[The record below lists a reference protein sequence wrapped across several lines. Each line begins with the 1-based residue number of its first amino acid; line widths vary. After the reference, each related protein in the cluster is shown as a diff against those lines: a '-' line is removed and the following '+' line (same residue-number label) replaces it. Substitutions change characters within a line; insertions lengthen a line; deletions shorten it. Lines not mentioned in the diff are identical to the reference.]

1 MPSLN
6 RYNELL
12 GPQQYI
18 SNYVE
23 LPFQNILQ
31 IGAMKQQMQDQNTAE
46 AMSYLG
52 KNWNMLPGDNPRA
65 LELRNELESRL
76 KDYAYNKDFN
86 DPNVRAAW
94 YKDRMDIAKQ
104 FSPNGEIGRQQ
115 LNYDNYKAYE
125 KDLLSKSKEL
135 GWSSDQLQQHL
146 NQAKNSFLTRG
157 ESGELNYFQGQG
169 LPNYVNQNEWL
180 SKNLKDIAADTGIV
194 GLHGIGNLDE
204 LTKAFASGTIESKNA
219 NKIINS
225 LALRAQGDPQL
236 LSSLEQEGL
245 FRGQKGLSSFVQ
257 GQDKDGNILLN
268 TNTPFGRSLYGV
280 AQGAKYRKEDQKII
294 QVDDKLGLYEA
305 KKALDEQEVK
315 NGIKATTIQGIPAN
329 NLSETNTDS
338 GINTALRT
346 SGNPISKYWEFK
358 NGVPQMVNPS
368 GKEVYNI
375 NGKQYTYEDFADQG
389 KNLPAGYKVATVP
402 TAFGVETVIRGPK
415 GEEIRAT
422 KADEKDFQ
430 LNAYK
435 ELLNTANRLGITG
448 SREEVEKGVGD
459 YYRNAYNLQ
468 LNFPKFNPGIQKT
481 LSDIY
486 GVKTKVDGDGN
497 LSILDPGQL
506 SFSTL
511 KDVNG
516 NVLNFDGLNE
526 QKINLLS
533 GAKVIGAAQNLTN
546 DKYEAG
552 DMLLQTKDNDIIII
566 NTNDK
571 DWNSRFKPSTD
582 LIKSVNTFVNTGQK
596 NILPEHRADIN
607 QYGLTSAISSTRDKE
622 GNDYIVYMQGGKPEV
637 LFLGSDGSSDVFPL
651 DEASKRLV
659 NSNLVDL
666 LPTINSKNFDRASK
680 RTEFDTED

>member
-6 RYNELL
+6 RYNQLL
-12 GPQQYI
+12 GPQ
-18 SNYVE
+18 SYVSTYVPMPIE
-23 LPFQNILQ
+23 DILAV
-31 IGAMKQQMQDQNTAE
+31 GNRMQQVQDQGVAE
-46 AMSYLG
+46 RAQFLNKS
-52 KNWNMLPGDNPRA
+52 WNRLPADVQRSV
-65 LELRNELESRL
+65 EIQNELNSKLESF
-76 KDYAYNKDFN
+76 ANKDFN
-86 DPNVRAAW
+86 DPNVKADW
-94 YKDRMDIAKQ
+94 YRTKLDIAKQ
-104 FSPNGEIGRQQ
+104 FSPNGEVGAQEANYNLFYKEKEKLDKMLEKGSKDGGIDKGTYDYLLNKAVNDFTTSGGTGRLGLAGFNTVKFDTPATYQDIYKQAQDATQHWKADAISKGGYYDTNGQFIKKSTQEIESIDPNEIMKYVTPALMADPMNQAFARQQ
-115 LNYDNYKAYE
+115 VAINTYGKNVDP
-125 KDLLSKSKEL
+125 S
-135 GWSSDQLQQHL
+135 LQQ
-146 NQAKNSFLTRG
+146 QAYMDIFRKPVEAVANEMGYTKKK
-157 ESGELNYFQGQG
+157 YDQQW
-169 LPNYVNQNEWL
+169 QN
-180 SKNLKDIAADTGIV
+180 NPV
-194 GLHGIGNLDE
+194 
-204 LTKAFASGTIESKNA
+204 
-219 NKIINS
+219 
-225 LALRAQGDPQL
+225 
-236 LSSLEQEGL
+236 EQY
-245 FRGQKGLSSFVQ
+245 K
-257 GQDKDGNILLN
+257 
-268 TNTPFGRSLYGV
+268 
-280 AQGAKYRKEDQKII
+280 
-294 QVDDKLGLYEA
+294 A

-596 NILPEHRADIN
+596 NILPEHRSDIN